1 MDLTL
6 FTDIEIIF
14 GLSILILLV
23 FHRIRLSPVLGF
35 LVTGIIA
42 GPHVLGIIHEVEQV
56 ETLAEIGIILLLFTI
71 GVEMSIK
78 ELWDIKRFVLVG
90 GGLQVVITTALVYY
104 ISLYMGYSSG
114 TALFLGFLVSLSS
127 TAIVLKL
134 FQEKGETYTTYG
146 KISLGILIFQ
156 DIVIVPMILLTPI
169 LAGVPSTSGDSSAT
183 FLLKG
188 LGIMLFV
195 IISARWLMP
204 ALLFRIAKTRN
215 RELFLL
221 TIIFTVFG
229 TAWLT
234 SKAGLSLALGAFLA
248 GLIISESE
256 YSHQAVGNMMPF
268 KDVFISF
275 FFVSIGMLMDVSFFL
290 ENIVIL
296 MALVAVVICVKS
308 IAAGLVTFILG
319 YPLRTTIIT
328 GMSLAQVGEF
338 SFVLSKFGRS
348 YGLLDE
354 GLYQAFLA
362 VSIVTMAVTPFV
374 MTFSHGLSRK
384 LLNKTKNPILIN
396 GLYAKSMGLHS
407 TNIVAGDEEEELHD
421 HLIIIGYGFNG
432 KTVSNAAK
440 TAGIPYVIIETN
452 PETVRHERKQGERI
466 YYGDAT
472 HEVVL
477 DSANIKSAR
486 VLVVGISDFIATRAI
501 IDVAKRMNPKIYI
514 IARTRYMSEIK
525 TLNQLG
531 ADEVIPEEYETSVE
545 IFSRLLK
552 KYLVPEEDIYSF
564 TKEIRANGYSML
576 RKHSIESKKDTFSLK
591 DDLPGLDVTSF
602 KIKEGSTIHGNTL
615 KDMDLRNIHGA
626 TVLAIRRG
634 EQIIENPTGDTQLLS
649 GDILIVLGK
658 PERLCHLRS
667 FIGGDTEAVSPE
679 SCSYEKP

>member
-14 GLSILILLV
+14 GLSIIILLL
-23 FHRIRLSPVLGF
+23 FHRIRLSPILGF

-42 GPHVLGIIHEVEQV
+42 GPHMLGIIHEVEQV

-71 GVEMSIK
+71 GVEMSLK

-90 GGLQVVITTALVYY
+90 GGLQVAITSTLVYLV
-104 ISLYMGYSSG
+104 SHQMGYSSS
-114 TALFLGFLVSLSS
+114 TSLFLGFLVSLSS

-134 FQEKGETYTTYG
+134 LQEKGETYTTYG

-169 LAGVPSTSGDSSAT
+169 LAGVPATSGDGVVT
-183 FLLKG
+183 FVLKG
-188 LGIMLFV
+188 LAIMLFV
-195 IISARWLMP
+195 IISARWIMP
-204 ALLFRIAKTRN
+204 KILFRIASTRN

-256 YSHQAVGNMMPF
+256 YSHLAIGNMMPF

-275 FFVSIGMLMDVSFFL
+275 FFVSIGMLMDVRFFF
-290 ENIVIL
+290 ENIAILLSLAFIVIFL
-296 MALVAVVICVKS
+296 KS

-338 SFVLSKFGRS
+338 SFVLSSFGRS
-348 YGLLDE
+348 YGLLDD
-354 GLYQAFLA
+354 GLYQSFLA
-362 VSIVTMAVTPFV
+362 VSIATMAVTPFV
-374 MTFSHGLSRK
+374 MTFSHKLSGN
-384 LLNKTKNPILIN
+384 LLNRTKNPILIN
-396 GLYAKSMGLHS
+396 GLYSKSMGLYS
-407 TNIVAGDEEEELHD
+407 SSMIPEEEVEELHD
-421 HLIIIGYGFNG
+421 HLIIVGYGFNG

-452 PETVRHERKQGERI
+452 PDTVRSERKKGERI

-486 VLVVGISDFIATRAI
+486 VLVVGISDFIATRTI
-501 IDVAKRMNPKIYI
+501 ISVAKRMNPKIYI
-514 IARTRYMSEIK
+514 IARTRYISEIK
-525 TLNQLG
+525 KLSQLG

-552 KYLVPEEDIYSF
+552 KYLVPEEDIYAF

-576 RKHSIESKKDTFSLK
+576 RKHSIESKKDTFNLK
-591 DDLPGLDVTSF
+591 DDLPGLEVTSF
-602 KIKEGSTIHGNTL
+602 KIKEGCIFQERTL
-615 KDMDLRNIHGA
+615 KDIDLRNKHGV

-634 EQIIENPTGDTQLLS
+634 NQTIENPKSDTQLMS
-649 GDILIVLGK
+649 GDILILIGK
-658 PERLCHLRS
+658 PDRLCNLRRLLE
-667 FIGGDTEAVSPE
+667 GDIKDTSSE
-679 SCSYEKP
+679 SCTL

>member
-14 GLSILILLV
+14 GLSILILLL

-42 GPHVLGIIHEVEQV
+42 GPHVLGIIHEAEQV

-104 ISLYMGYSSG
+104 ISLYIGYSSG

-169 LAGVPSTSGDSSAT
+169 LAGVPSASGDSSAT

-204 ALLFRIAKTRN
+204 ALLFRIARTRN

-275 FFVSIGMLMDVSFFL
+275 FFVSIGMLMDVGFFL
-290 ENIVIL
+290 ENIAIL
-296 MALVAVVICVKS
+296 MTLAVVVIFVKS
-308 IAAGLVTFILG
+308 MAAGLVTFILG

-338 SFVLSKFGRS
+338 SFVLSNFGRS

-362 VSIVTMAVTPFV
+362 VSIVTMAATPFV

-384 LLNKTKNPILIN
+384 ILNKTKNPILIN
-396 GLYAKSMGLHS
+396 GLYAKSMGIYS
-407 TNIVAGDEEEELHD
+407 TNMVAGEETEELHD

-452 PETVRHERKQGERI
+452 PETVRNERKQGERI

-501 IDVAKRMNPKIYI
+501 TDVAKRMNPKIYI

-525 TLNQLG
+525 TLTQLG

-564 TKEIRANGYSML
+564 TNEIRANGYSML
-576 RKHSIESKKDTFSLK
+576 RQHSIESKKDTFSLK

-602 KIKEGSTIHGNTL
+602 KIKESSTIHGSTL
-615 KDMDLRNIHGA
+615 KDADLRNMHGA
-626 TVLAIRRG
+626 TVLAIRRDK
-634 EQIIENPTGDTQLLS
+634 QIIDNPTGDTQLLV

-658 PERLCHLRS
+658 PERLCQLRI
-667 FIGGDTEAVSPE
+667 FLGGDMAAVSSE
-679 SCSYEKP
+679 SCSYEGP